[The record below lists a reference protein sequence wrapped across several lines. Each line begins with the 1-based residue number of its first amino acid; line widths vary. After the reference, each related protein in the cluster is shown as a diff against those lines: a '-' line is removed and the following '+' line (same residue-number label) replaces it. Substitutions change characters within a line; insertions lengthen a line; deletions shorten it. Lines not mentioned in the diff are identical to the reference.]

1 MITYSRMYH
10 HYSSYTFCISQ
21 VQVQKFLSKCFIK
34 KKKEKRKIINILNRR
49 FVKMQVIKKS
59 HVLPVIWARCCRH
72 HTNRG
77 YRPNWD

>member
-1 MITYSRMYH
+1 MITYSRMYQH
-10 HYSSYTFCISQ
+10 RIHFVYHKYKF
-21 VQVQKFLSKCFIK
+21 QKLLSKCFK
-34 KKKEKRKIINILNRR
+34 KKKKKNKKDLNRR
-49 FVKMQVIKKS
+49 SVKMQVIKKS